1 MSSLRDDIRDK
12 NLSNLASFRDRNADS
27 KKSDPETKP
36 KPPLNLNDPDIK
48 GLPGIED
55 VRKPKR
61 KRRTKEEI
69 KAWRAS
75 LKPEPIQD
83 GELQQEAV
91 EANTHLEQIEKST
104 TDSNATLSKLS
115 SQLESKFS
123 GQVQSPQVV
132 EHKTTE
138 EIIKDFAEKSKSKT
152 ESTEPAILPAVLP
165 EATKKPNLG
174 GATTPKE
181 QKAKSDST
189 KASHPA
195 MKVFNVVKSGFKSV
209 KSVGDKIAGFL
220 FKGAL
225 TAAIEAAKMAGI
237 IFLIIAAIDL
247 VRIHFKYWTEKFSA
261 KFDAVKEIIMGYFD
275 RFGNWMESIMPMF
288 SGLFDAI
295 DYIRNVFAKG
305 DWSALAGA
313 IGNVMKEAFNSLG
326 AMIQN
331 GIAKLASILLRK
343 FGFNDTADSIEA
355 IGLENK
361 QNMTNTP
368 LTPEEQKKVAKQQQ
382 KMLDKDY
389 TPTQTGITAFLPD
402 KFRKAIGALSDGEYD
417 QIQAE
422 KKNMSQLKGLNK
434 EDQTNTI
441 GAMNEARAALNRYEN
456 KVERLDPNDPNQAAK
471 IDNAYKE
478 AKTAISDPDLKNVPD
493 VKIELENQLGKLQA
507 KTGRAAPKPAPAA
520 NSPEA
525 AQANSIARKTNEAKA
540 PVAQAANNTNVNTTM
555 VKNNK
560 SVHVQAPVTST
571 NAPGVFHGTGVN

>member
-1 MSSLRDDIRDK
+1 MSSLRDEIRDK
-12 NLSNLASFRDRNADS
+12 NLSKLASFRARNTDDTS
-27 KKSDPETKP
+27 EQKP

-55 VRKPKR
+55 ARKPKR
-61 KRRTKEEI
+61 KRRTKEEM

-75 LKPEPIQD
+75 LKPDSMQD
-83 GELQQEAV
+83 DELQEEAV
-91 EANTHLEQIEKST
+91 ESNSHLEQIEKST
-104 TDSNATLSKLS
+104 ADSNTTLSKLS

-138 EIIKDFAEKSKSKT
+138 EIIKDFADKSKAKT
-152 ESTEPAILPAVLP
+152 ESSEPAILPAVLP
-165 EATKKPNLG
+165 GATTKKDLG

-261 KFDAVKEIIMGYFD
+261 QFDAVKEIIMGYFE
-275 RFGNWMESIMPMF
+275 RFKAWMESIMPMF

-313 IGNVMKEAFNSLG
+313 IGNVMKEAFSTLG

-331 GIAKLASILLRK
+331 GIAKLAAILLRK
-343 FGFNDTADSIEA
+343 FGFKDTADSIEA

-361 QNMTNTP
+361 QNMTNAP

-382 KMLDKDY
+382 KMLDQDY

-402 KFRKAIGALSDGEYD
+402 KFRRAIGALSDGEYD

-422 KKNMSQLKGLNK
+422 KKNMSQLKGLNN

-456 KVERLDPNDPNQAAK
+456 KVEKLDPSDPNQAAK

-493 VKIELENQLGKLQA
+493 VKVELENQLSKLQA
-507 KTGRAAPKPAPAA
+507 KTGRTAPKPAPAA

-525 AQANSIARKTNEAKA
+525 AQANSIARKTAEAKA
-540 PVAQAANNTNVNTTM
+540 PVAQAANNTSVNTTM

-571 NAPGVFHGTGVN
+571 NAPGVFHGAGVN

>member
-525 AQANSIARKTNEAKA
+525 AQANSIARKTNEVKA